1 MKKLFVII
9 LFMIMV
15 NVFIIMF
22 NAVNIFPVSL
32 DSGQNYSDVDS
43 AGNPTGAEETLYDI
57 SGGYDFSDVLSIIF
71 VDVNSDATNILATV
85 VMLGGAAF
93 LAWLTRSPAPF
104 VVAVIANVFKNTY
117 VNSLDFLEQFPVNNY
132 MMMAGMIGMI
142 ILLIVT
148 CLEYLTHG
156 DA

>member
-22 NAVNIFPVSL
+22 SSMNLFPNSIEA
-32 DSGQNYSDVDS
+32 GGNYSD
-43 AGNPTGAEETLYDI
+43 ANNETAEDVLYDV
-57 SGGYDFSDVLSIIF
+57 SGSDFGDVLGIIF
-71 VDVNSDATNILATV
+71 VDVNSDPLNILASV
-85 VMLGGAAF
+85 LMLGGAAF

-104 VVAVIANVFKNTY
+104 VVAVVANVFKNTY
-117 VNSLDFLEQFPVNNY
+117 VNSMDFLEQFPINNY
-132 MMMAGMIGMI
+132 LMMAGMIAMI
-142 ILLIVT
+142 ILLIIT

>member
-9 LFMIMV
+9 LFVIFV

-22 NAVNIFPVSL
+22 NASNIFPT
-32 DSGQNYSDVDS
+32 DIDPSGNYSDVTSGSS
-43 AGNPTGAEETLYDI
+43 AEDVLYDVN
-57 SGGYDFSDVLSIIF
+57 GYDFGDIMSIIF
-71 VDVNSDATNILATV
+71 VDVNSDSMNILSSV
-85 VMLGGAAF
+85 LMLGGAAL

-104 VVAVIANVFKNTY
+104 VIAVVTNVFKNTY
-117 VNSLDFLEQFPVNNY
+117 VNSIGFMEQFGVNDY
-132 MMMAGMIGMI
+132 MMMAGLIGMI
-142 ILLIVT
+142 ILLVVT

>member
-9 LFMIMV
+9 GFIILV

-22 NAVNIFPVSL
+22 NSVNLFPVELDASQNYTGMD
-32 DSGQNYSDVDS
+32 DSGDTY
-43 AGNPTGAEETLYDI
+43 TGDQAFEDI
-57 SGGYDFSDVLSIIF
+57 SGYDFSSVLGIIF
-71 VDVNSDATNILATV
+71 VDVNSDPLNILASIA
-85 VMLGGAAF
+85 MLGGAAF

-104 VVAVIANVFKNTY
+104 VLAVISNVFKNAY
-117 VNSLDFLEQFPVNNY
+117 VNSMGFLEQFPINNY
-132 MMMAGMIGMI
+132 MMLGGMIAMI
-142 ILLIVT
+142 LLLIVT